1 MLEAS
6 STPGSA
12 MALPSLLRLILL
24 AAIWGSSFLFMRV
37 LSPVMGALSVA
48 AGRVAFASLGLWL
61 LLRWW
66 RLAIPAGPRWRAA
79 LWLGVISS
87 AIPFL
92 MYSLAA
98 HALPAGYSAMFNATT
113 PLMAVLVGGL
123 AFGERLAPARLAGL
137 LLGLAGVAVLLQTG
151 PVALTPAVLLGGGM
165 CLLATTCY
173 ALSGYL
179 TRRWIGEQG
188 GMDSRLVALGSQLGV
203 TAVLLPLWLLSLR
216 WQPLPFGAL
225 DAGHWLAWLA
235 LGLLCTAAAYVL
247 YFRLIADEGPL
258 KAMSV
263 TFVIAVFGVLW
274 GVLFLHEALSGAHLA
289 GGVLIALA
297 LWLVVRQPAPK

>member
-1 MLEAS
+1 
-6 STPGSA
+6 
-12 MALPSLLRLILL
+12 MALPSLLRLLLL

-37 LSPVMGALSVA
+37 LSPVLGAVPVA

-66 RLAIPAGPRWRAA
+66 RLAIPGGARWRAA

-87 AIPFL
+87 AVPFL

-98 HALPAGYSAMFNATT
+98 RVLPAGYSAMFNATT
-113 PLMAVLVGGL
+113 PLMAVVVGGL

-137 LLGLAGVAVLLQTG
+137 MLGLAGVAVLLQTG

-188 GMDSRLVALGSQLGV
+188 GMDSRLVALGSQLG
-203 TAVLLPLWLLSLR
+203 ASAALLPLLLASLA
-216 WQPLPFGAL
+216 WQPLPLAAL

-263 TFVIAVFGVLW
+263 TFVIPVFGVLW
-274 GVLFLHEALSGAHLA
+274 GVLFLHEALTSAHLA

-297 LWLVVRQPAPK
+297 LWLVVRQPVAK